1 MNALQSQHFTDA
13 NPQVLTSANSPEIAE
28 RIKRI
33 SAAIMQENHDLSKR
47 LENK

>member
-1 MNALQSQHFTDA
+1 MNASQTAQFTGTPS
-13 NPQVLTSANSPEIAE
+13 NVLTSANSPEIAE

-33 SAAIMQENHDLSKR
+33 SAEIMQENHDLYKR